1 MFEGYLFLA
10 AFANDCIP
18 WPISAVNVVAS
29 SSYRRHIIVIDC
41 FRGAFLLATEHRL
54 LAPVETVSNM
64 VLVGQNLGSDHAQ
77 NSHRFQEPCT
87 WRWHS
92 YSGTPNCC
100 CYHFE
105 YARIY
110 ASMILDII
118 RLAHNL
124 RPARSSRLSRFSC
137 C

>member
-10 AFANDCIP
+10 AFANQTIAHLGQFQP
-18 WPISAVNVVAS
+18 SMSSAS
-29 SSYRRHIIVIDC
+29 RRPHIIVIGC

-124 RPARSSRLSRFSC
+124 RPARFPRLSRFSC